1 MPDPSGAIRFTIEE
15 RILLHLLEYTTHRQK
30 IEVPPSVTQEGIS
43 TTIRI
48 HRKHLPRSLKSM
60 QEKNLITEKTA
71 HVQGKPQR
79 MKTYHLTLNGEAK
92 AQELK
97 DNITNLTIHLRDTQG
112 NLKETTIKD
121 IQNIAKGLH
130 SLAELLSCITEEGI
144 IDLTQTI
151 QPPQKGKQKDDRMT
165 IYKKALEQAWKD
177 GKMTRSE
184 RDLLINLRQ
193 SLHISEKQ
201 HLQLEEEIL
210 KTIKATVSSE
220 AMEVYKIALQQAL
233 EDNRISPDE
242 RAILE
247 KIRKHFHIKD
257 F

>member
-1 MPDPSGAIRFTIEE
+1 MPDQPGVIRFTIEE

-30 IEVPPSVTQEGIS
+30 IEVPPSITQEGIS

-60 QEKNLITEKTA
+60 LEKNLITENTA
-71 HVQGKPQR
+71 HVQGQPQR

-97 DNITNLTIHLRDTQG
+97 DSITNLTIHLRDTQG

-121 IQNIAKGLH
+121 IQTIVKGLH

-144 IDLTQTI
+144 IDLTQTT
-151 QPPQKGKQKDDRMT
+151 QPPQKEQQKDDRIT
-165 IYKKALEQAWKD
+165 IYQKALEQAWKD

-184 RDLLINLRQ
+184 RDLLLNLRK
-193 SLHISEKQ
+193 SLNITEKQ
-201 HLQLEEEIL
+201 HLQYEEEIL
-210 KTIKATVSSE
+210 KDIKATVSSE
-220 AMEVYKIALQQAL
+220 VMEVYKIALKQAL

-247 KIRKHFHIKD
+247 KIRKHFNIKNS
-257 F
+257 